1 MFYIFWS
8 FSRPIVAI
16 LRFSTVKGLHAI
28 LTYRYF
34 FKRFWLLYAKEI
46 AKNASFVFLF
56 QYVDSVLFYILS
68 EYLFFDLSLHQNNFK
83 NIFSQDLIGLPRP
96 ANKMFRLSAPCCLF
110 YSSYICLAL
119 KGTHLMKVY
128 CLFSSYIIEK
138 KKEKS
143 QKT

>member
-16 LRFSTVKGLHAI
+16 LRFPTLKGLHAI

-96 ANKMFRLSAPCCLF
+96 TKCFDFRRLV
-110 YSSYICLAL
+110 
-119 KGTHLMKVY
+119 VY
-128 CLFSSYIIEK
+128 FIVAIFVWR
-138 KKEKS
+138 
-143 QKT
+143 